1 MKLKF
6 CVFLIV
12 SLASLITGNL
22 ISQPTFG
29 QSEFLKD
36 FAQQEKEKFLEL
48 GEEKFREDC
57 YYQFNFDNTTGEWEG
72 GFNPEDMITNICE
85 GMIDKI
91 KNQTGTLPENQT
103 STSATG

>member
-1 MKLKF
+1 MKQKF

-12 SLASLITGNL
+12 SFVSLITGNL

-36 FAQQEKEKFLEL
+36 FTQKEKEKFLEL

-57 YYQFNFDNTTGEWEG
+57 YNEFNFDNDSGIPRW
-72 GFNPEDMITNICE
+72 I
-85 GMIDKI
+85 
-91 KNQTGTLPENQT
+91 
-103 STSATG
+103 